1 MNMLRLLLG
10 ALLALTLFA
19 PAACSSGPEEAPTRG
34 KLTQVS
40 VSVFGWNAFVKAT
53 LIDREGRRTGWTVDR
68 PIREIPG
75 CRHEYG
81 SDEGIPNE
89 DAPEETTTRA
99 PADTVPGG
107 PQPTPMYHY
116 FTIADSANV
125 PGLIHEGGCELR
137 LDPEV
142 GGKVQLTVLANATSS
157 GECKDTTSVW
167 VKPGALS
174 RWRLSWRTAGDRCI
188 VKITRVATKRPAGKP
203 GG

>member
-1 MNMLRLLLG
+1 MPRLALR
-10 ALLALTLFA
+10 ALLALTLLA
-19 PAACSSGPEEAPTRG
+19 PAACSSGPAVAPARG
-34 KLTQVS
+34 KLTGVS
-40 VSVFGWNAFVKAT
+40 VDVFGWNAFVKAT
-53 LIDREGRRTGWTVDR
+53 LIDREGRRTGWSVDR

-75 CRHEYG
+75 CQHEYG

-89 DAPEETTTRA
+89 DAPEDTTTRA

-116 FTIADSANV
+116 FTIADSGNV

-142 GGKVQLTVLANATSS
+142 GGKVQLILLANGSSS

-167 VKPGALS
+167 VKPGVPS
-174 RWRLSWRTAGDRCI
+174 RWWLSWRSPGVKCI
-188 VKITRVATKRPAGKP
+188 VKITRLTARRPSRQP
-203 GG
+203 